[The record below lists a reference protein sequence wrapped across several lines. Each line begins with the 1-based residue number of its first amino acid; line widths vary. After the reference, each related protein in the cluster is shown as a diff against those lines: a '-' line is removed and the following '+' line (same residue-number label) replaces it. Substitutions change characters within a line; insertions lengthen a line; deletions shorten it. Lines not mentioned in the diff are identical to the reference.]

1 MNSRALLRSAALVT
15 TALLLG
21 GTLAACSSNGD
32 GDDTASGSVVD
43 ASTATS
49 AADLGGFDALVEA
62 AQAEGELNVIA
73 LPEDWANY
81 GAIITGFEE
90 EYGITVNSAS
100 PDASSAEEIQAAE
113 NLKGQD
119 TAPDVFDLGAA
130 VALENTDKFAPY
142 KVETWDDI
150 PDENK
155 HPEGLWVNNYSGVMS
170 IGYDSDKLPEPTSLD
185 DLLSDDYRGAVALNG
200 DPTQAGAAFAA
211 VGWIAALNGGGV
223 DDFGPGIDFVG
234 QLRGAGNF
242 LTLDPTPATIPSG
255 ETPAVFDWSFNNVAA
270 AADKPSWKTTVIPG
284 AAYVSFYNE
293 AINADA
299 PHPAA
304 ARLWQEW
311 IFSDE
316 AQALFLEGNAVPV
329 RVDALKASG
338 AADEGLIEAATF
350 GTEGDDWIS
359 PDQAQTE
366 AANAVLAERWAATI
380 K

>member
-1 MNSRALLRSAALVT
+1 M
-15 TALLLG
+15 LG
-21 GTLAACSSNGD
+21 GTLTACAPSNADATDASD
-32 GDDTASGSVVD
+32 GSGSEVD
-43 ASTATS
+43 AATATS
-49 AADLGGFDALVEA
+49 AEDFGGIDGLIA
-62 AQAEGELNVIA
+62 AAKEEGELNVIA

-81 GAIITGFEE
+81 GEVIAGFEDT
-90 EYGITVNSAS
+90 YGITVNSAS

-113 NLKGQD
+113 NLAGQD
-119 TAPDVFDLGAA
+119 TAPDVFDLGTA

-155 HPEGLWVNNYSGVMS
+155 HPEGLWVNNYSGIMS
-170 IGYDSDKLPEPTSLD
+170 LGYDSDSLPEPKALE
-185 DLLSDDYRGAVALNG
+185 DLLGDDYRGAVVLNG

-211 VGWIAALNGGGV
+211 VGWISALNGGGV

-234 QLRGAGNF
+234 DLRKAGNL
-242 LTLDPTPATIPSG
+242 LTLDPTPATIASG

-270 AADKPSWKTTVIPG
+270 ATDKPSWKTTVLPG

-293 AINADA
+293 AINKDA

-316 AQALFLEGNAVPV
+316 AQALFLEANAVPV
-329 RVDALKASG
+329 RVAALTESG
-338 AADEGLIEAATF
+338 AADEKLIEQATF
-350 GTEGDDWIS
+350 GVESADWVS
-359 PDQAQTE
+359 PDEAQTE

>member
-21 GTLAACSSNGD
+21 GTLAACSSNG
-32 GDDTASGSVVD
+32 GDDTASGNVVD
-43 ASTATS
+43 ASTSTS
-49 AADLGGFDALVEA
+49 AADLGGFDALVAA

-81 GAIITGFEE
+81 GAIIAGFEE

-242 LTLDPTPATIPSG
+242 LTLDPTPATIASG